1 MPFTVAART
10 DRPDPG
16 TGRGAGPP
24 RCEGV
29 LMELSDEGSPFDT
42 DMIDAPVADVA
53 GVFPGRRSAGD
64 LAAFFVRA
72 GWSSRSSSWEGYE
85 VESPLA
91 RLEIEPGHDGVLL
104 HGEADAGRLDA
115 LTAVLSAR
123 GLPFSVE
130 FYGEDGVLLREVR
143 MGLVGSRGPAG
154 AAGAAGGSVGPAG
167 PAGSRQRGLP
177 VRPRQGMRQ
186 RLTDLF
192 THKG

>member
-1 MPFTVAART
+1 M
-10 DRPDPG
+10 D
-16 TGRGAGPP
+16 
-24 RCEGV
+24 
-29 LMELSDEGSPFDT
+29 LSDEGSPFGT
-42 DMIDAPVADVA
+42 DVTGRPVADVA
-53 GVFPGRRSAGD
+53 GLFPGRRSAAD

-91 RLEIEPGHDGVLL
+91 RLEIEPVDDGVLL

-130 FYGEDGVLLREVR
+130 FYGEDGALLSEVR
-143 MGLVGSRGPAG
+143 VGPVGSVVGSAV
-154 AAGAAGGSVGPAG
+154 GSVG
-167 PAGSRQRGLP
+167 RQEPP
-177 VRPRQGMRQ
+177 VRPRQGLRQ

-192 THKG
+192 TRKG